1 LEEGI
6 RFYGDLDPEWKKDS
20 DVLAVQY
27 AYLCVRTGNIEEAE
41 AFLRRNVANIREGE
55 TPMSD
60 IWFETEALKYSRD
73 RNLPLTE
80 AVRRHIRETARIP
93 ASLDFGML

>member
-1 LEEGI
+1 ML
-6 RFYGDLDPEWKKDS
+6 FYRGLDPAWKKDS

-60 IWFETEALKYSRD
+60 IWFEVEALKYA
-73 RNLPLTE
+73 RNMRLPLTD
-80 AVRRHIRETARIP
+80 AMRSHIRATSSIP
-93 ASLDFGML
+93 AALDFGML